1 MTLEIETKL
10 VSLKKK
16 DAIDHYMD
24 FLRNLHIYAFFILG
38 LTFLFGGY
46 YKGLI
51 ANKRRLY
58 REIAERK
65 RRREQGEDT
74 SDEEDDEE
82 AEEGEKEVEGEDEC
96 EEAKEGEGDYGIES
110 GEVYE
115 NTESSHKTRG
125 NVNDEEVNNGSGE
138 LKEELKGSEAEV
150 VREVETNVED
160 KDSGVDEQGGRDSD
174 GGTLRASEKRE
185 ITTPR
190 KRRPRR
196 EWRIYR

>member
-46 YKGLI
+46 YKGMI

-82 AEEGEKEVEGEDEC
+82 AEEGEEGEKEVEGKDEC
-96 EEAKEGEGDYGIES
+96 GEAKEGQGDYGSES

-115 NTESSHKTRG
+115 NTERS
-125 NVNDEEVNNGSGE
+125 NVNDEELNNGSGE
-138 LKEELKGSEAEV
+138 LEEELKGSESEN
-150 VREVETNVED
+150 VRRVETNVED

-190 KRRPRR
+190 KRRLRR